1 MPLPKINTPMFDFV
15 IPSTKKKIKIRPM
28 LVKEEKILLIA
39 KESKEN
45 GDILNAI
52 KQVVNNCI
60 IDSDIDID
68 KLPIFD
74 LEYLFIKIRSIS
86 VSNIT
91 KVSYKD
97 NEDNKVYDFDVDLD
111 KIKVIFPETIE
122 KRIMISDDTGIVLKY
137 PDASLYSDDIFL
149 NNSETEVFEMMAL
162 NCIEKIF
169 AGDEIHVPKD
179 YTKAELMEFLENM
192 DIISFN
198 KFREFTSNLPK
209 MEYTINYKNELGNDR
224 KIVLSSLNDF
234 FTLGWTTIR

>member
-15 IPSTKKKIKIRPM
+15 IPSSKKKIKIRPM
-28 LVKEEKILLIA
+28 LVKEEKLLLMA
-39 KESKEN
+39 KESGEN

-60 IDSDIDID
+60 IDSDIDVD
-68 KLPIFD
+68 KFPIFD

-91 KVSYKD
+91 KVSYRD
-97 NEDNKVYDFDVDLD
+97 NEDNKVYDFEIDLD
-111 KIKVIFPETIE
+111 KIQVVFPESIE

-137 PDASLYSDDIFL
+137 PDASLYSDNIFL

-169 AGDEIHVPKD
+169 SGDEMYSPKD
-179 YTKAELMEFLENM
+179 YTKEELMEFLENM
-192 DIISFN
+192 DINSFN
-198 KFREFTSNLPK
+198 KFRQFTNDLPK
-209 MEYTINYKNELGNDR
+209 MEYVINYKNGLDNDR
-224 KIVLSSLNDF
+224 KIVLNSLNDF
-234 FTLGWTTIR
+234 FTLG

>member
-15 IPSTKKKIKIRPM
+15 IPSSKKKIKIRPM
-28 LVKEEKILLIA
+28 LVKEEKLLLMA
-39 KESKEN
+39 KESGEN

-52 KQVVNNCI
+52 KQVVNNCV

-68 KLPIFD
+68 KFPIFD
-74 LEYLFIKIRSIS
+74 LEYLFIRIRSIS

-91 KVSYKD
+91 KVSYRD
-97 NEDNKVYDFDVDLD
+97 NEDDKIYDFEVDLD
-111 KIKVIFPETIE
+111 KIQIVFPESIE

-137 PDASLYSDDIFL
+137 PDASLYSDNIFI

-169 AGDEIHVPKD
+169 SGDEMYSPKD
-179 YTKAELMEFLENM
+179 YTKEELMEFLENM
-192 DIISFN
+192 DINSFN
-198 KFREFTSNLPK
+198 KFREFTNNLPK
-209 MEYTINYKNELGNDR
+209 MEYVIKYDNALGNER

-234 FTLGWTTIR
+234 FTLG

>member
-15 IPSTKKKIKIRPM
+15 IPSSKKKIKIRPM
-28 LVKEEKILLIA
+28 LVKEEKILLMA
-39 KESKEN
+39 KESGEN

-68 KLPIFD
+68 KFPIFD

-86 VSNIT
+86 VSNTT
-91 KVSYKD
+91 KVSYRD
-97 NEDNKVYDFDVDLD
+97 NEDDKIYDFEVDLD
-111 KIKVIFPETIE
+111 KIQIVFPESIE
-122 KRIMISDDTGIVLKY
+122 KRIMISDDTGIALKY
-137 PDASLYSDDIFL
+137 PDASLYSDNIFI

-169 AGDEIHVPKD
+169 SGDEMYSPKD
-179 YTKAELMEFLENM
+179 YTKEELMEFLENM
-192 DIISFN
+192 DINSFN
-198 KFREFTSNLPK
+198 KFREFTNNLPK
-209 MEYTINYKNELGNDR
+209 MEYVIKYKNSLDNER

-234 FTLGWTTIR
+234 FTLG

>member
-1 MPLPKINTPMFDFV
+1 MFDFV

-28 LVKEEKILLIA
+28 LVKEEKILLMA

-234 FTLGWTTIR
+234 FTLG

>member
-15 IPSTKKKIKIRPM
+15 IPSSKKKIKIRPM
-28 LVKEEKILLIA
+28 LVKEEKILLMA
-39 KESKEN
+39 KESGEN

-68 KLPIFD
+68 KFPIFD

-86 VSNIT
+86 VSNTT
-91 KVSYKD
+91 KVSYRD
-97 NEDNKVYDFDVDLD
+97 NEDDKIYDFEVDLD
-111 KIKVIFPETIE
+111 KIQIVFPESIE
-122 KRIMISDDTGIVLKY
+122 KRIMISDDTGIALKY
-137 PDASLYSDDIFL
+137 PDASLYSDNIFI

-169 AGDEIHVPKD
+169 SGDEIYSPKD
-179 YTKAELMEFLENM
+179 YTKEELMEFLENM
-192 DIISFN
+192 DINSFN
-198 KFREFTSNLPK
+198 KFREFTNNLPK
-209 MEYTINYKNELGNDR
+209 MEYVIKYNNALGNER

-234 FTLGWTTIR
+234 FTLG

>member
-28 LVKEEKILLIA
+28 LVKEEKILLMA

-234 FTLGWTTIR
+234 FTLG

>member
-1 MPLPKINTPMFDFV
+1 MFDFV

-28 LVKEEKILLIA
+28 LVKEEKILLMA

-209 MEYTINYKNELGNDR
+209 MEYTINYKNESGNDR

-234 FTLGWTTIR
+234 FTLG

>member
-1 MPLPKINTPMFDFV
+1 MFDFV
-15 IPSTKKKIKIRPM
+15 IPSSKKKIKIRPM
-28 LVKEEKILLIA
+28 LVKEEKLLLMA
-39 KESKEN
+39 KESGEN

-52 KQVVNNCI
+52 KQVVNNCV

-68 KLPIFD
+68 KFPIFD

-91 KVSYKD
+91 KVSYRD
-97 NEDNKVYDFDVDLD
+97 NEDDKIYDFEVDLD
-111 KIKVIFPETIE
+111 KIQIVFPESIE

-137 PDASLYSDDIFL
+137 PDASLYSDNIFI

-169 AGDEIHVPKD
+169 SGDEMYSPKD
-179 YTKAELMEFLENM
+179 YTKEELMEFLENM
-192 DIISFN
+192 DINSFN
-198 KFREFTSNLPK
+198 KFREFTNNLPK
-209 MEYTINYKNELGNDR
+209 MEYVIKYDNALGNER

-234 FTLGWTTIR
+234 FTLG

>member
-15 IPSTKKKIKIRPM
+15 IPSSKKKIKIRPM
-28 LVKEEKILLIA
+28 LVKEEKLLLMA
-39 KESKEN
+39 KESSEN

-68 KLPIFD
+68 KFPIFD

-86 VSNIT
+86 ISNIT
-91 KVSYKD
+91 KVSYRD

-111 KIKVIFPETIE
+111 KIQVVFPESIE

-137 PDASLYSDDIFL
+137 PDASLYSDNIFM

-169 AGDEIHVPKD
+169 SGDEMHSPKD
-179 YTKAELMEFLENM
+179 YTKEELMEFLENM
-192 DIISFN
+192 DINSFN
-198 KFREFTSNLPK
+198 KFRQFTSNLPK
-209 MEYTINYKNELGNDR
+209 MEYVINYKNALGNDR
-224 KIVLSSLNDF
+224 KILLNSLNDF
-234 FTLGWTTIR
+234 FTLG

>member
-28 LVKEEKILLIA
+28 LVKEEKILLMA

-122 KRIMISDDTGIVLKY
+122 KRIMISDDTGIILKY

-234 FTLGWTTIR
+234 FTLG

>member
-122 KRIMISDDTGIVLKY
+122 KRIMISDDTGIILKY

-234 FTLGWTTIR
+234 FTLG

>member
-15 IPSTKKKIKIRPM
+15 IPSSKKKIKIRPM
-28 LVKEEKILLIA
+28 LVKEEKLLLMA
-39 KESKEN
+39 KESGEN

-52 KQVVNNCI
+52 KQVVNNCV

-68 KLPIFD
+68 KFPIFD

-91 KVSYKD
+91 KVSYRD
-97 NEDNKVYDFDVDLD
+97 NEDDKIYDFEVDLD
-111 KIKVIFPETIE
+111 KIQIVFPESIE

-137 PDASLYSDDIFL
+137 PDASLYSDNIFI

-169 AGDEIHVPKD
+169 SGDEMYSPKD
-179 YTKAELMEFLENM
+179 YTKEELMEFLENM
-192 DIISFN
+192 DINSFN
-198 KFREFTSNLPK
+198 KFREFTNNLPK
-209 MEYTINYKNELGNDR
+209 MEYVIKYDNALGNER

-234 FTLGWTTIR
+234 FTLG

>member
-234 FTLGWTTIR
+234 FTLG

>member
-15 IPSTKKKIKIRPM
+15 IPSSKKKIKIRPM
-28 LVKEEKILLIA
+28 LVKEEKILLMA
-39 KESKEN
+39 KESGET

-68 KLPIFD
+68 KFPIFD

-86 VSNIT
+86 VSNTT
-91 KVSYKD
+91 KVSYRD
-97 NEDNKVYDFDVDLD
+97 NEDDKIYDFEVDLD
-111 KIKVIFPETIE
+111 KIQIVFPESIE
-122 KRIMISDDTGIVLKY
+122 KRIMISDDTGIALKY
-137 PDASLYSDDIFL
+137 PDASLYSDNIFI

-169 AGDEIHVPKD
+169 SGDEIYSPKD
-179 YTKAELMEFLENM
+179 YTKEELMEFLENM
-192 DIISFN
+192 DINSFN
-198 KFREFTSNLPK
+198 KFRDFTNNLPK
-209 MEYTINYKNELGNDR
+209 MEYVIKYNNALGNER

-234 FTLGWTTIR
+234 FTLG

>member
-122 KRIMISDDTGIVLKY
+122 KRIMISDDTGIILKY

-198 KFREFTSNLPK
+198 NFIEFTSNLPK

-234 FTLGWTTIR
+234 FTLR